1 MSLGEFQDELRR
13 IARFDN
19 TEAVTSPLNAA
30 VRQIS
35 EHPNFSQSRLL
46 CRFLHALAD
55 GRGEFRRAELAA
67 FDTATLRIVIALMNA
82 AANGANEGPEWKEAV
97 AAADAAA
104 NG

>member
-1 MSLGEFQDELRR
+1 MSLVQFQDELRR
-13 IARFDN
+13 IARFDT
-19 TEAVTSPLNAA
+19 TEVVASPLNAA

-55 GRGEFRRAELAA
+55 GDGEFRQAELSA

-82 AANGANEGPEWKEAV
+82 AQNGANKGPEWKEAV

-104 NG
+104 DA